1 MESAVAAMLG
11 VADRSLTAEE
21 LDRLSQLI
29 DQARRK
35 KGGRK

>member
-11 VADRSLTAEE
+11 VSDRSLTTDE
-21 LDRLSQLI
+21 LDRLSRLI

-35 KGGRK
+35 KGGSK